1 MLSDDISIHLN
12 YNSPTQK
19 NGYCIKLNTCQYSE
33 TKMLKSYIAQ
43 ELKKAEAKVGRNRA
57 IYWIKG

>member
-1 MLSDDISIHLN
+1 MITT
-12 YNSPTQK
+12 PPPK

-57 IYWIKG
+57 VYWIKG